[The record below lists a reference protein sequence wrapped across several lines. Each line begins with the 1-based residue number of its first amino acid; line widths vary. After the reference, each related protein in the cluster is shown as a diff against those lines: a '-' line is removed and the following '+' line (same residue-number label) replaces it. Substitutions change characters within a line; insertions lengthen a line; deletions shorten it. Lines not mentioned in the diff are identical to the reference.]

1 MIRGGGRRVAVRLV
15 PTQGL
20 PGPAACAD
28 WGNQEGDLD
37 EEIVLEPRHVG
48 PCGAHW
54 SGPGTFED
62 LLPRGSDFCIF
73 RLSSVNL
80 TVEVT
85 VAVVVAIILYT
96 SRVRYGF

>member
-1 MIRGGGRRVAVRLV
+1 MIRGGGRRVAVRLA

-20 PGPAACAD
+20 PGPAARSD

-48 PCGAHW
+48 LCGAHW
-54 SGPGTFED
+54 SVGDSFED

-73 RLSSVNL
+73 HLSSV
-80 TVEVT
+80 T
-85 VAVVVAIILYT
+85 
-96 SRVRYGF
+96 